1 MATISIYKN
10 KMNGVGGLIDSII
23 RSSNNLDTQL
33 GTLRNTLQGVDSST
47 CNLQGVVDSISS
59 SSKSEKAKVADLK
72 RLNGKLTEFV
82 TMTANRDAA
91 AKNAVERAKNDFYT
105 RFSYLKPECEKN
117 VFEHIGD
124 GLQATWE
131 WCKEHWKLIVTIVI
145 VVVAI
150 VLLCT
155 GVGSGLGAVILAGAC
170 WGAIMGACIGGVS
183 GGIAGLMSGK
193 GFWSG
198 FEDGAFSGAIG
209 GAIGGA
215 ITAGLG
221 AALSPALTF
230 VGSIIRGGA
239 IGAASS
245 GVSNM
250 GVSTINY
257 LIEHGTLEG
266 AGGVIL
272 SSGISGVISGG
283 ITGGIMG
290 ALTFQSPSS
299 TAQSWQGSDDYPGI
313 DSYQDVTVQKG
324 TVLYRGEPNGSEY
337 FTTLDAVEDSGRN
350 AQTLFEGLQVKPH
363 DVYGYRGEVSGYMF
377 TKNVTGGYGITSA
390 NPQFGSGGL
399 PQYFIP
405 NIKQLIEKGVLI
417 KVDTI
422 PLIK

>member
-1 MATISIYKN
+1 MATISLYKN
-10 KMNGVGGLIDSII
+10 KINDVGGLIDSIVK
-23 RSSNNLDTQL
+23 SSNKLDTQL

-47 CNLQGVVDSISS
+47 CNLQDVVSSISS
-59 SSKSEKAKVADLK
+59 SSKSEQEKVADLK
-72 RLNGKLTEFV
+72 RLNSKLTDFI
-82 TMTANRDAA
+82 TMTSRRDAA
-91 AKNAVERAKNDFYT
+91 VKTAVERSKTDFYSKY
-105 RFSYLKPECEKN
+105 SYLKPECEKN
-117 VFEHIGD
+117 VFEHICD
-124 GLQATWE
+124 GLQTAGE
-131 WCKEHWKLIVTIVI
+131 WCKEHWKLIVTVVI
-145 VVVAI
+145 VVVAV

-155 GVGSGLGAVILAGAC
+155 GVGSGLGAVLLAGAC
-170 WGAIMGACIGGVS
+170 WGAIMGACIGGVA
-183 GGIAGLMSGK
+183 GGIGSMMNGGSFL
-193 GFWSG
+193 SG

-215 ITAGLG
+215 VSAGLG
-221 AALSPALTF
+221 AAIGPALTF
-230 VGSIIRGGA
+230 TGSIVRGAA

-257 LIEHGTLEG
+257 LIENKTLEG
-266 AGGVIL
+266 SGNVII
-272 SSGISGVISGG
+272 SSGISGIISGG

-313 DSYQDVTVQKG
+313 DNYKDITVRKG

-337 FTTLDAVEDSGRN
+337 FTTLDAVEGSGRN

-390 NPQFGSGGL
+390 NPQYGSGGL
-399 PQYFIP
+399 PQIFIP
-405 NIKQLIEKGVLI
+405 NIKKLIEKGILI